1 MLTVEQLNK
10 IENATKVKLHY
21 PAPYETKYAVIE
33 YYARKGKPRKVAS
46 YYIYGEELKSGRPL
60 VCWHWLPSMVFDV
73 VEDGFST
80 ETEAINRL
88 KEIKG
93 EADGTSKS
101 L

>member
-33 YYARKGKPRKVAS
+33 YYGRRGKPLKVAS

-73 VEDGFST
+73 IADGFASQ
-80 ETEAINRL
+80 EEAELKLSELRRL
-88 KEIKG
+88 KNE
-93 EADGTSKS
+93 TNS
-101 L
+101 

>member
-33 YYARKGKPRKVAS
+33 YYGRRGKPLKVAS

-73 VEDGFST
+73 IADGFASQ
-80 ETEAINRL
+80 EEAELKLSELRRL
-88 KEIKG
+88 KNE
-93 EADGTSKS
+93 TNT
-101 L
+101 